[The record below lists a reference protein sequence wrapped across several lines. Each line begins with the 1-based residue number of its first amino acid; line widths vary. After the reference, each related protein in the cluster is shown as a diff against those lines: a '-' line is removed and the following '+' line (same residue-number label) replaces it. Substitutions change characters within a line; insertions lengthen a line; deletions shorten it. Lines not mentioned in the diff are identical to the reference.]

1 MLPFCLTTFNLTM
14 AMCIHVREPMSYGD
28 RWDMF
33 QCKQLLRLEVQI
45 VDFLATEY

>member
-1 MLPFCLTTFNLTM
+1 MY
-14 AMCIHVREPMSYGD
+14 IHVREPKSYGD

-45 VDFLATEY
+45 VDFLATEYLTLNEEMRSI